1 MHRILLHSNLN
12 NAKWIII
19 ANKLYV
25 YAMINLVGYR
35 YCLSIKENVFQGKGN
50 KMKEHKSLT
59 VEDIQCQYV

>member
-35 YCLSIKENVFQGKGN
+35 YFSFNKGKGN
-50 KMKEHKSLT
+50 KMKEHERLT